1 MSESSGRSFL
11 CGAKSGSIRYGE
23 FVPIFVFTNSAD
35 DQPPETRTMIHTLK
49 LAARIARRW
58 ILGFAFAFMS
68 LCLGAASPAPAEDR
82 PAEKNSNKPAVKS
95 DLKWLTDYGAAMTQ
109 AEVSRKFMLIYF
121 YENEPSANQ
130 RRFEAES
137 LAIPQVVEKLR
148 NECVLVKV
156 PLGYEVSVGG
166 ELGPLMNF
174 EAFADLNRRP
184 GLAMIDYVHEHEDI
198 HGYVVSVL
206 PLDNGKYYRFSPDYV
221 RTILELPAG
230 TLTQRTMIFAVRVH
244 PEKPAST
251 RGRPNTSLFTE
262 AREHSFFQARLRNQG
277 HHNWGSRF
285 QRITNLLGGGLRA
298 QEVVAESWPGE
309 NLVDAAI
316 DCVDCWRQS
325 PGHWG
330 AVVSDQPQF
339 GYDIKKGENGIWY
352 ATGLFGNRHD

>member
-1 MSESSGRSFL
+1 MKSTLPFSVLASALVLLGL
-11 CGAKSGSIRYGE
+11 CGIDSARAEDGAGDRAVAK
-23 FVPIFVFTNSAD
+23 
-35 DQPPETRTMIHTLK
+35 K
-49 LAARIARRW
+49 
-58 ILGFAFAFMS
+58 
-68 LCLGAASPAPAEDR
+68 SPADSL
-82 PAEKNSNKPAVKS
+82 N
-95 DLKWLTDYGAAMTQ
+95 WLSDYGAAMTQ
-109 AEVSRKFMLIYF
+109 AEVGRKFMLIYF

-130 RRFEAES
+130 LRLEKEAFGDPK
-137 LAIPQVVEKLR
+137 IVEKLR
-148 NECVLVKV
+148 RECVLVKV

-166 ELGPLMNF
+166 KLGPLMNF

-184 GLAMIDYVHEHEDI
+184 GLAMIDYVHEHEDL
-198 HGYVVSVL
+198 HGYVVSIL

-221 RTILELPAG
+221 RTMLELPAG

-251 RGRPNTSLFTE
+251 RGRPNSSLFSE

-285 QRITNLLGGGLRA
+285 QRISNLLGGGLRA

-352 ATGLFGNRHD
+352 ATGLFGNRHDSN